1 MKKDTIVLTGLTV
14 AALCMG
20 KIIVDM
26 LESNDCSYQAFKFSY
41 PFSDKQKKII
51 KNQYDDYMGDSVTAE
66 DLEDAKYYRT
76 IAKNLISGNLS
87 VRNEVNMKE
96 YLYKIFKLVFKNRYD
111 KDVLK
116 LKDEIY
122 ELRKEKVE
130 KVRE

>member
-76 IAKNLISGNLS
+76 IAKNLISGNYELDGEGFLS
-87 VRNEVNMKE
+87 VPTSMPDDYE
-96 YLYKIFKLVFKNRYD
+96 YINVGVIKGYTLD
-111 KDVLK
+111 SDVVSEIED
-116 LKDEIY
+116 DE
-122 ELRKEKVE
+122 
-130 KVRE
+130 